1 MRQEFLE
8 VGRITSTHGVMGEM
22 RVEPWADSPADLCRF
37 RTLYVGATHWPVKVE
52 RARVHKNMVILKLE
66 GVTDVPGVMAL
77 RGEVLHI
84 ARSDAQLAEGQFFLA
99 DLIGLT
105 VRDADSGAAL
115 GTLKEVLT
123 PPAGNVYVVSGG
135 AREYLIPAVPEF
147 VRSID
152 LDANEMTVHLIEGM

>member
-1 MRQEFLE
+1 MKSEFLE

-22 RVEPWADSPADLCRF
+22 RVEPWADSPAYLCQF
-37 RTLYVGATHWPVKVE
+37 KTLYVGKTHWPIRVE

-77 RGEVLHI
+77 RGEVLHV
-84 ARSDAQLAEGQFFLA
+84 ARADAHLEDGQFFIA

-105 VRDADSGAAL
+105 VRDADSGAEL
-115 GTLKEVLT
+115 GKIKEVLT
-123 PPAGNVYVVSGG
+123 PPAGNVYAVSGG

-152 LDANEMTVHLIEGM
+152 LDKNEMSVHLIEGL